1 MRPKFESL
9 SKAKGIV
16 DVFMEN
22 PKKYGVALTLAQEVL
37 REASHLP
44 PLDREIIAAYT
55 SKLNGCEYCCGSHS
69 EFVKSLGGTE
79 DDINAINNASS
90 YLGHRLDPIF
100 KYITVLTKTPSLV
113 SDDLKN
119 EVISSGFT
127 EEELKDSIAVC
138 AAFNFYNRIVEGHG
152 IDANEETWSSAS
164 QMINAYGYDRR
175 NYVQ

>member
-1 MRPKFESL
+1 MKRPEFQSL
-9 SKAKGIV
+9 ANAKGIV

-37 REASHLP
+37 REASSLS

-55 SKLNGCEYCCGSHS
+55 SKLNNCDYCCGSHS

-79 DDINAINNASS
+79 EDINSINNASL

-113 SDDLKN
+113 SNDLKN

-138 AAFNFYNRIVEGHG
+138 ALFNFYNRIVEGHG
-152 IDANEETWSSAS
+152 IDANSETWKSAAE
-164 QMINAYGYDRR
+164 MINLKGYDRR
-175 NYVQ
+175 Y